1 MAEECPICLELK
13 KDGEEE
19 HLFQCRHTICQDCA
33 SNLFKHQCMSSCPVC
48 RADPHP
54 SNQFSVQV
62 VCGERQLFIT
72 DTGHYRVL
80 DGDSIRVGAV
90 DDITDLLPE
99 LCGAVVVG
107 VRFVEA
113 SVAYLVHGPPSKGL
127 LDILSKVPA
136 ASFTDRAGR
145 HARIQLSREP
155 DLYAE
160 LINGFALPA
169 VEFVRLITF
178 PVRLVE
184 VEVSEDEGERDGDE
198 DNGEGEDSEVEDNM
212 DTDDYEGDVDDD
224 DMETSY

>member
-1 MAEECPICLELK
+1 
-13 KDGEEE
+13 
-19 HLFQCRHTICQDCA
+19 
-33 SNLFKHQCMSSCPVC
+33 MSSCPVC

-54 SNQFSVQV
+54 NNQFSIQV

-72 DTGHYRVL
+72 DSGHYRIL
-80 DGDSIRVGAV
+80 DGDNIRVGAV
-90 DDITDLLPE
+90 DKITDLLPE

-107 VRFVEA
+107 VRFVES
-113 SVAYLVHGPPSKGL
+113 SVAYLVGPPSKGV

-136 ASFTDRAGR
+136 ASCGDRAGR

-155 DLYAE
+155 NLYAE

-184 VEVSEDEGERDGDE
+184 VEVSEDEIEEDEDEITEDGD
-198 DNGEGEDSEVEDNM
+198 DTM
-212 DTDDYEGDVDDD
+212 DTDEYEGDVDED